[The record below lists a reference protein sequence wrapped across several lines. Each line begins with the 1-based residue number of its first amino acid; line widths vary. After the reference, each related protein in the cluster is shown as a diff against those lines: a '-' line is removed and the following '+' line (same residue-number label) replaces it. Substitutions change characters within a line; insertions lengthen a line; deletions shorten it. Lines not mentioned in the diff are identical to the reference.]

1 MIRIILYIAISAVI
15 VNFGRF
21 LNENDNTKIKIIDNE
36 TENR

>member
-21 LNENDNTKIKIIDNE
+21 FNENDNTKIIDNE

>member
-15 VNFGRF
+15 VNFERF